1 MPGLWWVIYACHLLP
16 VLTSQPAALFKLCVS
31 QTSCFGRR
39 WISSSL
45 SSFSAIR
52 SRITASP
59 MQPGPCWERR
69 SDWLKHWVCIRRE
82 ASRIGPSTRNRKLNY
97 YGTPLR
103 LQCVPSNP
111 SRSMTVWQDSL
122 LSLCYDRPPIVS
134 NMRWTPEALSSPR
147 LELSY
152 VNLMHYFC
160 WVGLEIMKMEE
171 TAEPQPNHN
180 LTLLTNLD
188 SVFNRA
194 QAHLFA
200 RENCINL
207 QQHLEHLALRMHMSF
222 IASALCRPA
231 IKRSPGL
238 LNEDP
243 RLVSLRS
250 RARENLITASRA
262 FLDFQ
267 ALSVVPLRTWSMV
280 HTVLSSTL
288 LLCTWQETREDAECR
303 DLQQR
308 VIEVFSGAGSGME
321 TGSEY
326 SQWLSARHIRALI
339 TLRQTL
345 RKRTRAQDKDTTQ
358 NEQMHAVGP
367 GQQAG
372 DENMM
377 STGLS
382 YSELFPGLDYG

>member
-1 MPGLWWVIYACHLLP
+1 MVSPSLYYI
-16 VLTSQPAALFKLCVS
+16 TSTVC
-31 QTSCFGRR
+31 
-39 WISSSL
+39 L
-45 SSFSAIR
+45 SNS
-52 SRITASP
+52 
-59 MQPGPCWERR
+59 
-69 SDWLKHWVCIRRE
+69 
-82 ASRIGPSTRNRKLNY
+82 
-97 YGTPLR
+97 
-103 LQCVPSNP
+103 

-134 NMRWTPEALSSPR
+134 NMRWTPEAISSPG

-160 WVGLEIMKMEE
+160 WVGLEILKMEGE
-171 TAEPQPNHN
+171 TAEPQQPDHN

-188 SVFNRA
+188 STCNRA
-194 QAHLFA
+194 QRHLLA
-200 RENCINL
+200 RENCRNL
-207 QQHLEHLALRMHMSF
+207 PQHLEHLALRMHVSY

-238 LNEDP
+238 LSEEDP
-243 RLVSLRS
+243 RLASLRS
-250 RARENLITASRA
+250 RARESLITASRA

-308 VIEVFSGAGSGME
+308 VIEVFGTGAGASSRLDGLD
-321 TGSEY
+321 TGSSEY

-339 TLRQTL
+339 TLRHTL
-345 RKRTRAQDKDTTQ
+345 RKRSAQDANANTNP
-358 NEQMHAVGP
+358 NEQMHVGF
-367 GQQAG
+367 GNIQAG
-372 DENMM
+372 DGSQNTMPM
-377 STGLS
+377 DLP
-382 YSELFPGLDYG
+382 YNELFPGLDYG

>member
-1 MPGLWWVIYACHLLP
+1 MVSPSLYYI
-16 VLTSQPAALFKLCVS
+16 TSTVC
-31 QTSCFGRR
+31 
-39 WISSSL
+39 L
-45 SSFSAIR
+45 SNS
-52 SRITASP
+52 
-59 MQPGPCWERR
+59 
-69 SDWLKHWVCIRRE
+69 
-82 ASRIGPSTRNRKLNY
+82 
-97 YGTPLR
+97 
-103 LQCVPSNP
+103 

-134 NMRWTPEALSSPR
+134 NMRWTPEAISSPG

-160 WVGLEIMKMEE
+160 WVGLEILKMEGE
-171 TAEPQPNHN
+171 TAEPQQPNHN

-188 SVFNRA
+188 STCNRA
-194 QAHLFA
+194 QRHLLA
-200 RENCINL
+200 RENCRNL
-207 QQHLEHLALRMHMSF
+207 PQHLEHLALRMHVSY

-238 LNEDP
+238 LSEEDP
-243 RLVSLRS
+243 RLASLRS
-250 RARENLITASRA
+250 RARESLITASRA

-308 VIEVFSGAGSGME
+308 VIEVFGTGAGASSRLDGLD
-321 TGSEY
+321 TGSSEY

-339 TLRQTL
+339 TLRHTL
-345 RKRTRAQDKDTTQ
+345 RKRSGQDANANTNP
-358 NEQMHAVGP
+358 NEQMHVGFVP
-367 GQQAG
+367 LKKFG
-372 DENMM
+372 
-377 STGLS
+377 SIICIICI
-382 YSELFPGLDYG
+382 